1 MSDRGGEDGAVL
13 RAPSDKAGEGEAKG
27 LRDNG
32 HPQTPTLLQT
42 PLLPSAPCPAPVDL
56 EGYRQA
62 ALSPARSL
70 LTDVGSSSASRPPAL
85 SPLFRNARSCD
96 APNECRHAPG
106 HTVVRARPRPAGDRT
121 HSWRRLRRLISD
133 LCRPRA
139 RCLVQSLLPVRFY
152 QQAAVIE
159 ASSVSTPPLPDL
171 SPSSQSTRLPNR
183 ALIAWLSTHR
193 PRLSCPPSPRSPTC
207 TPPARTPTLPTPPFD
222 HRRAQHGQ
230 PERSPDME
238 GRLGRLVL
246 HVRRIGGEFTV
257 QRDDHLPH

>member
-1 MSDRGGEDGAVL
+1 MSSPCRPGGL
-13 RAPSDKAGEGEAKG
+13 
-27 LRDNG
+27 
-32 HPQTPTLLQT
+32 
-42 PLLPSAPCPAPVDL
+42 SA
-56 EGYRQA
+56 A

-96 APNECRHAPG
+96 APNECRHARG
-106 HTVVRARPRPAGDRT
+106 HTIDAITGARPRPAGDRT

-139 RCLVQSLLPVRFY
+139 RCLIQSLLPVRFY

-171 SPSSQSTRLPNR
+171 SLSSQSTRLPNA
-183 ALIAWLSTHR
+183 ALIGWLSTHR

-207 TPPARTPTLPTPPFD
+207 TPPARTSTLPTPPSD

-230 PERSPDME
+230 PERSSDME
-238 GRLGRLVL
+238 GRLGRLIL
-246 HVRRIGGEFTV
+246 HVRRFGGAYTSLSLNV
-257 QRDDHLPH
+257 ML